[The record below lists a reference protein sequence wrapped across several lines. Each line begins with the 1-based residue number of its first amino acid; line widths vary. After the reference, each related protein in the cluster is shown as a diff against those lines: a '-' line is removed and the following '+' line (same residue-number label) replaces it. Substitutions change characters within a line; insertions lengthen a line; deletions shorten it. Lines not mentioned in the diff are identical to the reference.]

1 MKKIYW
7 LIISLFVFI
16 PLNVE
21 AYGIE
26 KYFIKTNIRFNGDIH
41 VKELFLLNGEFNGFE
56 RTINYKNSLLNPFD
70 NTLYSF
76 EGSDIYNGSNVEL
89 IAIKDIPYDGNIT
102 FEDIDKEGTLYQ
114 YNPSAQLGQSG
125 YYTTSSEVNGEAYR
139 IYNYSSGEGKIF
151 YIEYIIK
158 DAVVLH
164 NDYAELYLNI
174 FSDELN
180 ESIGY
185 LEARIN
191 LPSESEFLRTWAHG
205 PLRGE
210 IDPVNSNSV
219 ILKISQ
225 VNANT
230 PIDYRIVFDKDLVN
244 PTKVSN
250 VSAWDKILEVETK
263 RADEANLKREQ
274 LRNEQFI
281 ATMIQVIWIVGFVY
295 VLVYTYKKYD
305 KELPS
310 RLNTKYYRDFPATY
324 GPEVVSFL
332 FDKKIETKDL
342 SASLLNLIAKKAVS
356 YQEIDNKQFELIYSN
371 KEIVLSSSEKILV
384 EWFFNDIGGDGKVT
398 VKDINNAAKKYESFY
413 KKYNT
418 WKQSV
423 KKETDQELFFETS
436 TKGRVLG
443 ILYSLS
449 AMLVLLVSN
458 PYYNVSMVLSVIIIV
473 MFVVGMVYYLTFFKR
488 TAKGNEHYSMWNGL
502 KNFIKD
508 FGQFS
513 HRDLPH
519 VELWEKYL
527 VYAMSFGLAAKLAKT
542 MAIKFKEMGSTVGT
556 YDLYYINRMMLINN
570 SINTSVNNAM
580 VNAASARA
588 ADAASRSSSGG
599 GFGGGFSGGGGF
611 GGGGGGGGRF

>member
-26 KYFIKTNIRFNGDIH
+26 KYFIETDIQTNGDIH
-41 VKELFLLNGEFNGFE
+41 VKETFLLNGEFNGFE
-56 RTINYKNSLLNPFD
+56 RIINYKNSLTMPFD
-70 NTLYSF
+70 NTLSSF
-76 EGSDIYNGSNVEL
+76 EGSDIYNGDSIEL
-89 IAIKDIPYDGNIT
+89 VAIKNIPYDDTIEFDNINS
-102 FEDIDKEGTLYQ
+102 EGETYT
-114 YNPSAQLGQSG
+114 YNPNAYNGQSG
-125 YYTTSSEVNGEAYR
+125 YYTISSTDNGEVYR
-139 IYNYSSGEGKIF
+139 IYNYSDGIGRVF
-151 YIEYIIK
+151 YLEYIVK
-158 DAVVLH
+158 NAVVLH
-164 NDYAELYLNI
+164 NDYAEIYYNI
-174 FSDELN
+174 FGDELI

-191 LPSESEFLRTWAHG
+191 LPGESEFLRTWAHG

-219 ILKISQ
+219 LLKISE

-244 PTKVSN
+244 TTKVSN
-250 VSAWDKILEVETK
+250 VDAWDKILEVETK
-263 RADEANLKREQ
+263 RADSANLEREK
-274 LRNEQFI
+274 LRNERTLSI
-281 ATMIQVIWIVGFVY
+281 VIQSIWIIGFVY
-295 VLVYTYKKYD
+295 VLIYTYKKYD

-310 RLNTKYYRDFPATY
+310 RLNTKYYRDFPASY
-324 GPEVVSFL
+324 GPEIVSFL
-332 FDKKIETKDL
+332 FDKRIETKDL
-342 SASLLNLIAKKAVS
+342 SASLLNLIAKKAVT
-356 YQEIDNKQFELIYSN
+356 YQEIDKKEFSLTYSN
-371 KEIVLSSSEKILV
+371 KEIPLSASEATLV
-384 EWFFNDIGGDGKVT
+384 EWFFNDIGKDGSVT
-398 VKDINNAAKKYESFY
+398 VKDINAAAKKYDSFY
-413 KKYNT
+413 KKYNA

-443 ILYSLS
+443 ILYSIS
-449 AMLVLLVSN
+449 AILVLMLTN
-458 PYYNVSMVLSVIIIV
+458 PYIVSMVLSVVIII
-473 MFVVGMVYYLTFFKR
+473 MFIGGIIYYVTFFKR
-488 TAKGNEHYSMWNGL
+488 TPKGNEHYNMWIGL

-527 VYAMSFGLAAKLAKT
+527 VYAMSFGLASKLAKT
-542 MAIKFKEMGSTVGT
+542 MAIKFKEMGNTVGT